1 MSKNLTGVRF
11 VQNAMGNVVDRG
23 IHGKGKSH
31 DNINYEA
38 PFHGAR
44 MGPNDSRNAHRQGPR
59 HSNRDKHRDVA

>member
-1 MSKNLTGVRF
+1 
-11 VQNAMGNVVDRG
+11 MGNVVDRG

-31 DNINYEA
+31 DNINDEA

-44 MGPNDSRNAHRQGPR
+44 MGPNDSRDAHRLKSGIP

>member
-1 MSKNLTGVRF
+1 
-11 VQNAMGNVVDRG
+11 MGNVVDRG

-31 DNINYEA
+31 DNINDET

-44 MGPNDSRNAHRQGPR
+44 MGPNDSRNAHRLSPP